1 MSDWIYQGAKAPEA
15 YVLNVVPGDS
25 GVDLSDVTDADFSV
39 RLPSGSETTWSGT
52 MSNQTAST
60 LRVTHTFDASGTE
73 TATPGKY
80 VVYAVLTL
88 PSGTVRT
95 APRVLQVRGEYEV

>member
-1 MSDWIYQGAKAPEA
+1 MSDWIYQGAKPPEA

-39 RLPSGSETTWSGT
+39 RLPSGAETTWAGT
-52 MSNQTAST
+52 MTNQTAST
-60 LRVTHTFDASGTE
+60 LRVTHTFDSGGTE
-73 TATPGKY
+73 TATSGKY

-88 PSGTVRT
+88 PSGVVRT
-95 APRVLQVRGEYEV
+95 VPRVIHVRGEYEV